1 MNNSYSQLTL
11 FDLESY
17 SVNPQPE
24 SHNATTKRTAS
35 ITVYLTPVE
44 KAELE
49 KYATSEGKTL
59 SDTMR
64 EAIKHWIQG
73 RS

>member
-1 MNNSYSQLTL
+1 MNTSYIQTTL

-17 SVNPQPE
+17 LVNSQPE
-24 SHNATTKRTAS
+24 SDNLTTKRTAS

-49 KYATSEGKTL
+49 KYATHAGKSL

-73 RS
+73 RN